1 MVKVLFLLFLLAPA
15 NMLGQSTYKL
25 VWSDEFNKP
34 GKPDSTVWSFEDGF
48 VRNEE
53 LQWYQPDNAFCE
65 KGLLII
71 EGRKEK
77 VRNTE
82 YKKEGKSWKQARKYA
97 FYTSS
102 SLKTAGK
109 KEFLYGRIEVRAKI
123 PVGGG
128 AWPAIWT
135 LGNNMEWPS
144 CGEID
149 IMEYYRIQGIP
160 HILLMLPGARMPGIM
175 PCGTVKRFL
184 LTTSCKRTRNGL
196 LNFTSGVWIGTKKQS
211 DFI

>member
-1 MVKVLFLLFLLAPA
+1 MVKVLFLLFLLAPV

-82 YKKEGKSWKQARKYA
+82 YNKEGKSWKQARKYA

-135 LGNNMEWPS
+135 
-144 CGEID
+144 
-149 IMEYYRIQGIP
+149 
-160 HILLMLPGARMPGIM
+160 
-175 PCGTVKRFL
+175 
-184 LTTSCKRTRNGL
+184 
-196 LNFTSGVWIGTKKQS
+196 
-211 DFI
+211 